1 MFTAQDHNKMQAI
14 VAKTIYF
21 NLKSQIQLLF
31 LISKLVAH
39 NHFQVLKRAGTREM
53 LSKSLKMLC

>member
-14 VAKTIYF
+14 VARTIYF
-21 NLKSQIQLLF
+21 NLKSQIQLF